1 MNHDTRKSLYQT
13 ISEKRQRPII
23 SYVTSFR
30 NNATASIASDV
41 IPEFI
46 KQVRAIDSAQNEI
59 DLLIISY
66 GGDPTVAY
74 RIISILRERFKKIG
88 VLLPYTA
95 YSAATL
101 ISLGADEIV
110 MHPFSNLGP
119 VDPQLTHRK
128 QNQEQI
134 QFGSEDLRN
143 YIDFVRH
150 DVGLS
155 DQEQMQKSFEII
167 CREVGAVPI
176 GVAKRSA
183 QLALSMGEKLLS
195 MHMSDNNK
203 AKTIAETLN
212 KSFYHHGYPLGRT
225 EAKKMGLPITNP
237 AAEIEDLLWKVYESF
252 EAEMKFNEPFDPLK
266 LVLNSAAAAN
276 LLAPTQQVQIPANL
290 PPNLIQQVY
299 QQILAQVQIVQNAPV
314 DYELFQACVETGT
327 CRSDFR
333 TTGKI
338 FANRL
343 ADNNIA
349 VNIIPTFSGWKFLQD
364 QLPLQ
369 PANN

>member
-1 MNHDTRKSLYQT
+1 MDYNSRKELYKQ
-13 ISEKRQRPII
+13 IIESRKRPLIT
-23 SYVTSFR
+23 YVTSFR
-30 NNATASIASDV
+30 ANASASIASDV
-41 IPEFI
+41 IPNFI
-46 KQVRAIDSAQNEI
+46 KLVQTIERDSKEI
-59 DLLIISY
+59 DLLLISY

-74 RIISILRERFKKIG
+74 RIVSILRERFDKIG

-119 VDPQLTHRK
+119 VDPQLTHKK

-143 YIDFVRH
+143 FVDFLRK

-167 CREVGAVPI
+167 CKEVGAVPI

-195 MHMSDNNK
+195 MHMSDSNK

-225 EAKKMGLPITNP
+225 EANKMGLPITNP
-237 AAEIEDLLWKVYESF
+237 EIDLEDLLWKVYESF
-252 EAEMKFNEPFDPLK
+252 ETEMNFNIPFDPLN
-266 LVLNSAAAAN
+266 LVLNSPISAN
-276 LLAPTQQVQIPANL
+276 LLAPTQQIQLPNNL
-290 PPNLIQQVY
+290 PPELIQQVY
-299 QQILAQVQIVQNAPV
+299 QAIVSQVQVVQIPPV
-314 DYELFQACVETGT
+314 DYDLYQASVESLNGK
-327 CRSDFR
+327 CEYR
-333 TTGKI
+333 TFGKI
-338 FANRL
+338 FA
-343 ADNNIA
+343 AKQPDNNILMN
-349 VNIIPTFSGWKFLQD
+349 VIPTSSGWNYTNFV
-364 QLPLQ
+364 
-369 PANN
+369 